1 MLCYV
6 PLRDHLDILLCLH
19 EVWGERL
26 SFHCIVVLLSIIGI
40 YDSRAGAS
48 NCTCCARPVRR
59 GRWQPAAFAPPPEAD
74 PAAFREVGER
84 GGELWNKLPTCWR
97 KQRLLPILQAG
108 HLRVGCYRTVSALSK
123 ARVGGGGTSC
133 HRNSVPHTFSSFFLA
148 SDVIIWVLR
157 WCVCMSEHLFPLF
170 FKCLWLF
177 CPLPK
182 P

>member
-59 GRWQPAAFAPPPEAD
+59 GRWEPAAFASPPEAD
-74 PAAFREVGER
+74 PAAFREGGW
-84 GGELWNKLPTCWR
+84 GGELCNKLPTCWR

-133 HRNSVPHTFSSFFLA
+133 HRNSVPHTFSSFFSGWWCYCLGVEVMRVYEWA
-148 SDVIIWVLR
+148 SISFVFQVFMAFLSIA
-157 WCVCMSEHLFPLF
+157 
-170 FKCLWLF
+170 
-177 CPLPK
+177 
-182 P
+182 